1 MIRPPVRA
9 QPFCIDR
16 EGSLLPKHSRKRQV
30 LHRRDRRVDLGP
42 AGRNLFISRDKQLQS
57 RQVRRIKWGM
67 RVVLALG
74 VFVGAVGLGI
84 FAAFYIVPYFQSEML
99 LESSSSQAES
109 SASQVDLTTYDEM
122 GLPVYSNEISLF
134 VINRDNPAE
143 ASYVPDTVEVEGV
156 QVEAHMANALQMLVE
171 AAKADGLALTFTE
184 GYVSYGEQEQRFQA
198 EVERLMTEEG
208 LTTVMANTQA
218 RLTVPMA
225 GECDQQTG
233 LCVQLEGDPETFP
246 GSRTCSWLR
255 SNMGKYGF
263 VFRYPEDK
271 EDYTGCT
278 GNLTVLRYVGSEN
291 ATAMAQRS
299 LCLEEYITYLAR
311 Q

>member
-143 ASYVPDTVEVEGV
+143 ASYVPNTVEVEGV
-156 QVEAHMANALQMLVE
+156 
-171 AAKADGLALTFTE
+171 
-184 GYVSYGEQEQRFQA
+184 
-198 EVERLMTEEG
+198 
-208 LTTVMANTQA
+208 
-218 RLTVPMA
+218 
-225 GECDQQTG
+225 
-233 LCVQLEGDPETFP
+233 
-246 GSRTCSWLR
+246 
-255 SNMGKYGF
+255 
-263 VFRYPEDK
+263 
-271 EDYTGCT
+271 
-278 GNLTVLRYVGSEN
+278 
-291 ATAMAQRS
+291 
-299 LCLEEYITYLAR
+299 
-311 Q
+311 

>member
-1 MIRPPVRA
+1 M
-9 QPFCIDR
+9 
-16 EGSLLPKHSRKRQV
+16 PKHSRKRQV

-143 ASYVPDTVEVEGV
+143 ASYVPNTVEVEGV

-171 AAKADGLALTFTE
+171 AAREDGLALTFSA
-184 GYVSYGEQEQRFQA
+184 GYVSYEEQE
-198 EVERLMTEEG
+198 RLFEEKVQQLQNEEG
-208 LTTVMANTQA
+208 LTTVMARTQA
-218 RLTVPMA
+218 RLEVPMA
-225 GECDQQTG
+225 GESDMQSGMC
-233 LCVQLEGDPETFP
+233 LRVEADPETF
-246 GSRTCSWLR
+246 GDSRTCSWLR
-255 SNMGKYGF
+255 NNMGKYGF
-263 VFRYPEDK
+263 VFRYPADK

-278 GNLTVLRYVGSEN
+278 EDLTVIRYVGSGH
-291 ATAMAQRS
+291 ATSMQQLS
-299 LCLEEYITYLAR
+299 MCLEEYISYLSR
-311 Q
+311 QG